1 MPSSETS
8 AGKEGFNQVTV
19 DWFDPDFRVRFGQV
33 VDYDVRP
40 EDIAAFRRDGV
51 VCLRSAFS
59 DWVEPLRVGLERN
72 LADPEAYAF
81 PVESTRKGDP
91 GRFFDS
97 YCNWQRIP
105 EYAEYVERSC
115 AAAMAGQFM
124 GSDTAQYF
132 HEHVFLKE
140 PGTQTATP
148 WHQDLPYYCVDG
160 RKSVSIYV
168 ALDPIAEAWAV
179 RYVTGSHLWPKLSYP
194 RVFLDGAN
202 FYEEDASLEPVP
214 DIDARAGDYDIR
226 AWDLAPGDTIIFDFR
241 TLHGSGNAEV
251 NQRRRAFSTRW
262 LGDDVRYCERPGETS
277 PPFPDIGLTPG
288 EPMRE
293 DWFPVLWRR
302 GA

>member
-1 MPSSETS
+1 MQSSETS

-19 DWFDPDFRVRFGQV
+19 DWFDPDFRLNLGQV
-33 VDYDVRP
+33 ADYDARP

-51 VCLRSAFS
+51 VCLRNAFS
-59 DWVEPLRVGLERN
+59 DWVEPLKAGLERN
-72 LADPEAYAF
+72 LANPLAYAF
-81 PVESTRKGDP
+81 PVESTREGEP

-105 EYAEYVERSC
+105 EYAEFVERSC

-124 GSDTAQYF
+124 GSDVAQYF

-160 RKSVSIYV
+160 KKSISIYV

-179 RYVTGSHLWPKLSYP
+179 RYVKGSHLWPKLSYP
-194 RVFLDGAN
+194 RVFLDGADFN
-202 FYEEDASLEPVP
+202 TDAADMQPMPDIEADPATYPTVGWDLEPG
-214 DIDARAGDYDIR
+214 DAI
-226 AWDLAPGDTIIFDFR
+226 LFSFR
-241 TLHGSGNAEV
+241 TAHGSTATEV
-251 NQRRRAFSTRW
+251 GARRRAFVTRW
-262 LGDDVRYCERPGETS
+262 MGDDMTYCERPGEIS
-277 PPFPDIGLTPG
+277 PPYENHGMTDGD
-288 EPMRE
+288 PMRE

-302 GA
+302 E